1 MPFFMKETFFMKEC
15 FSAIKK
21 EKILPLVTIQI
32 KLESIVLS
40 EVS

>member
-21 EKILPLVTIQI
+21 EKNIAISDNTD
-32 KLESIVLS
+32 
-40 EVS
+40 

>member
-1 MPFFMKETFFMKEC
+1 MKETFFMKEC

-21 EKILPLVTIQI
+21 KEILPLVTIHI

-40 EVS
+40 EIS